1 MTATD
6 RAMSE
11 RDEELSESF
20 SRRVFR
26 AASLVVAFGIVA
38 CATTPSAPTP
48 TERAA
53 DASIARQVRV
63 AFNSDQELYARHVDI
78 WVNQG
83 VVRLGGYVWSPEDF
97 ALARN
102 DAERVPG
109 VKAVDVHMELL
120 RGGMAK

>member
-1 MTATD
+1 
-6 RAMSE
+6 MSVH
-11 RDEELSESF
+11 EEEPPESF
-20 SRRVFR
+20 SKRVFY
-26 AASLVVAFGIVA
+26 AASLAVAFGIVA
-38 CATTPSAPTP
+38 CATTQSAPTP

-53 DASIARQVRV
+53 DASIAGQVRV
-63 AFNSDQELYARHVDI
+63 ALNSDQQLYARHVDI

-102 DAERVPG
+102 DAQRVPG
-109 VKAVDVHMELL
+109 VKAVEVRMELL